1 MVGPAV
7 AAVVTEVVLPLQK
20 MDHTNNSYR
29 QAHTENLINVI
40 QRHLVVIRSNY
51 FLERTTHAGRDLGGV
66 LGLVER
72 PELGILLADVA
83 ALLVLELAIGRRGLR
98 LIVHLAERVDRSQ
111 VFSGYE
117 KVNYKLNSEN
127 ITIGVQNDVATRDND
142 NYNLKKL
149 G

>member
-1 MVGPAV
+1 
-7 AAVVTEVVLPLQK
+7 

-51 FLERTTHAGRDLGGV
+51 FLENTKHAGRDRGGV
-66 LGLVER
+66 LGLVGR

-83 ALLVLELAIGRRGLR
+83 ELLVLELAIGRCGLR
-98 LIVHLAERVDRSQ
+98 LIVHLAELVDRSQ

-117 KVNYKLNSEN
+117 KVNDKLNSGN
-127 ITIGVQNDVATRDND
+127 IAIGVQNDVATRVND
-142 NYNLKKL
+142 NYNLNKL

>member
-72 PELGILLADVA
+72 PGILLADVA
-83 ALLVLELAIGRRGLR
+83 ELLVLELAIGRRGLR
-98 LIVHLAERVDRSQ
+98 LIVHLAELVDRSQ

-127 ITIGVQNDVATRDND
+127 IAIGVQNDVATRDND
-142 NYNLKKL
+142 NYNLNKL

>member
-51 FLERTTHAGRDLGGV
+51 FLENTKHAGRDRGGV

-83 ALLVLELAIGRRGLR
+83 ELLVLELAIGRRGLR
-98 LIVHLAERVDRSQ
+98 LIVHLAELVDRSQ

-127 ITIGVQNDVATRDND
+127 IAIGAQNDVATRDND
-142 NYNLKKL
+142 NYNLNKL

>member
-51 FLERTTHAGRDLGGV
+51 FLENTKHAGRDLGGV

-72 PELGILLADVA
+72 PGILLADVA
-83 ALLVLELAIGRRGLR
+83 ELLVLELAIGRRGLR
-98 LIVHLAERVDRSQ
+98 PIVHLAERVDRTQ

-127 ITIGVQNDVATRDND
+127 IAIGVQNDVATRDND
-142 NYNLKKL
+142 NYNLNKL